1 MRLKRIIIFY
11 PSFERGGV
19 ETILLNLI
27 NFFLKKKIKIILIS
41 NAPKKKLPKDNNFLQ
56 IKPNYKINSFFSD
69 RLSKAIQASKKLSN
83 ILKNSN
89 HKETIVFSLQSSSL
103 AILISKINNH
113 LIVVRNAE
121 DPIYSTVYGDNKI
134 ASFLAIFSKILTY
147 NFSDKIIC
155 NSIGSKYSLQKLLL
169 NKSKVISIY
178 NPYLKKIYKRNNFS
192 KENIVIS
199 VGRLTK
205 QKDHKTLV
213 EAMKLL
219 TNKGIKLKLL
229 IIGDGD
235 QRDRIE
241 HLINTLNL
249 KKNVK
254 ILGWK
259 KNLKNYYRT
268 AKLFVLSSLYEGLGN
283 VVIDAVNFN
292 IPVITTDCR
301 SGHSEIIKKN
311 KGGFVV
317 PVSSP
322 EQIAIK
328 ILYCLKNYK
337 LALKKAKYAK
347 KYIKRFS
354 ETKNSEK
361 YYKEL
366 VKIIYEKS

>member
-1 MRLKRIIIFY
+1 MKLRRIIVFY

-27 NFFLKKKIKIILIS
+27 KFFLKKKIKIILIS
-41 NAPKKKLPKDNNFLQ
+41 NVPKKKLPKDSNFLQ
-56 IKPNYKINSFFSD
+56 IKPNYKINSFLSD
-69 RLSKAIQASKKLSN
+69 RLSKAYQASKKLSN

-103 AILISKINNH
+103 AILVSKMNNH

-121 DPIYSTVYGDNKI
+121 DPIYSTVYGDNKL
-134 ASFLAIFSKILTY
+134 ASLLAIFSKVLTY

-155 NSIGSKYSLQKLLL
+155 NSVGSKYSLQKLLL

-178 NPYLKKIYKRNNFS
+178 NPYVKKIYRNNNFS
-192 KENIVIS
+192 KKNVVIS

-213 EAMKLL
+213 IAMKLL
-219 TNKGIKLKLL
+219 SNKGINLKLL

-235 QRDRIE
+235 QRKKIQ
-241 HLINTLNL
+241 HLIDNLNL
-249 KKNVK
+249 NKNIK

-292 IPVITTDCR
+292 TPVITTDCR
-301 SGHSEIIKKN
+301 SGPPEIIKKN

-317 PVSSP
+317 PISNP
-322 EQIAIK
+322 EQMAIK

-337 LALKKAKYAK
+337 LAVKKAKYAK
-347 KYIKRFS
+347 KYINRFS
-354 ETKNSEK
+354 EQKNSEK

-366 VKIIYEKS
+366 VKIIYEKD

>member
-1 MRLKRIIIFY
+1 M
-11 PSFERGGV
+11 
-19 ETILLNLI
+19 
-27 NFFLKKKIKIILIS
+27 
-41 NAPKKKLPKDNNFLQ
+41 
-56 IKPNYKINSFFSD
+56 
-69 RLSKAIQASKKLSN
+69 
-83 ILKNSN
+83 
-89 HKETIVFSLQSSSL
+89 
-103 AILISKINNH
+103 
-113 LIVVRNAE
+113 
-121 DPIYSTVYGDNKI
+121 
-134 ASFLAIFSKILTY
+134 AIFSKILTY

-301 SGHSEIIKKN
+301 SGPSEIIKKN